1 MGKTLTSMLPSTP
14 LVCNL
19 EHTDYEKIIQ
29 NRYESLEE
37 QFSLIDCR
45 LIWDQF
51 KQSRKSS
58 VVISPQIKK
67 IIAQP
72 NFPEQL
78 SNHYAAFVSS

>member
-1 MGKTLTSMLPSTP
+1 MLPSTP

-19 EHTDYEKIIQ
+19 EHTEYEQIIR
-29 NRYESLEE
+29 NGCESLEE
-37 QFSLIDCR
+37 RFSQIDCR

-78 SNHYAAFVSS
+78 SNHYAAFASN